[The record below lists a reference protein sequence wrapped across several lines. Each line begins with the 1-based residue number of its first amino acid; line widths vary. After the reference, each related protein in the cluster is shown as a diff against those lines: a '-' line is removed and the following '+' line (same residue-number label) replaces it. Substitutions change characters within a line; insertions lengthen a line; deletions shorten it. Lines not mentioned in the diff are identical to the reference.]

1 MHSFGDTVKTKTEA
15 ELLTEGWTL
24 EPLNNQKLL
33 TPDASDHLFPNEID
47 RVFMVRRVFSTY
59 LEVESMSPP
68 YLRTSIPINSL
79 VTTHTYIEASQLTPG
94 MRIRT
99 RRHDEMHEPEWFLDK
114 ASGGQYYVNY
124 GKARIVPIE
133 YIGQE
138 YIVDTVQSTFG
149 TLWVYQEYLGSD
161 GRLHQGTSS
170 HIYDT
175 LVAEILDDLS
185 GPREPIC
192 NCGKAKAGRQ
202 DMGPHSHWCNIP
214 QGYTSRRP

>member
-1 MHSFGDTVKTKTEA
+1 MHRIGDTIRTKTEA
-15 ELLTEGWTL
+15 ELLAEGWTVC
-24 EPLNNQKLL
+24 PHHSTKLL
-33 TPDASDHLFPNEID
+33 SQDGNDYIYCGFTDKEYRIISINTSYIQ
-47 RVFMVRRVFSTY
+47 
-59 LEVESMSPP
+59 VENPSWIVN
-68 YLRTSIPINSL
+68 IPILSI
-79 VTTHTYIEASQLTPG
+79 VATQTYIEASQLTPG

-149 TLWVYQEYLGSD
+149 TLWVYQEYLGAD

-185 GPREPIC
+185 GPREPVC
-192 NCGKAKAGRQ
+192 NCGKAKTGRQ

-214 QGYTSRRP
+214 QGYTSRRS